1 MEFIKD
7 FLNVIWNV
15 AIAITLRDVVD
26 IILLTTLIYIL
37 ITFMR
42 ETRAG
47 QLMKGIILYLVFY
60 LLCNQFEL
68 RAMTYILESA
78 LSVGLITVVIVFQP
92 ELRRALER
100 FGRVSSNVLAFGTEN
115 SERSTIWHIA
125 INEITDA
132 CESLSETSTGALIVL
147 ERTTKLGEQI
157 ETGTYMNAKP
167 SSELLCNIFYPK
179 TPLHDG
185 AVIVRDGMLLAAACY
200 LPKPQKEELINK
212 QLGSRHRAAIGMSE
226 NSDAVIIVVSEET
239 GVISIA
245 EDGELTRGFDKESL
259 RKVLREKIQIDQND
273 AKKIRKKSKTDKND
287 SDKKSKS

>member
-1 MEFIKD
+1 MEIIKD
-7 FLNVIWNV
+7 FLNVISNV
-15 AIAITLRDVVD
+15 AMSMTFRD
-26 IILLTTLIYIL
+26 IIDIVLLTAVIYIL

-47 QLMKGIILYLVFY
+47 QLIKGIFLYLIVFFA
-60 LLCNQFEL
+60 CQQFEL

-78 LSVGLITVVIVFQP
+78 LSVGLITIVIVFQP

-100 FGRVSSNVLAFGTEN
+100 FGRVSSNVLAFGEN
-115 SERSTIWHIA
+115 SERSTLWHIA

-132 CESLSETSTGALIVL
+132 CESLSKTSTGALIVL
-147 ERTTKLGEQI
+147 ERTTRLGEQI
-157 ETGTYMNAKP
+157 ETGTVMNAKP

-226 NSDAVIIVVSEET
+226 NSDAVIVVVSEET

-245 EDGELTRGFDKESL
+245 ENGELTRGFDKESL
-259 RKVLREKIQIDQND
+259 RKTLREKIQIDQGETKK
-273 AKKIRKKSKTDKND
+273 AKKLFK
-287 SDKKSKS
+287 SDKTAKN

>member
-1 MEFIKD
+1 MEIIKD
-7 FLNVIWNV
+7 FLNVISNV
-15 AIAITLRDVVD
+15 AMSMTFRD
-26 IILLTTLIYIL
+26 IIDIVLLTAVIYIL

-47 QLMKGIILYLVFY
+47 QLIKGIFLYLIVFFA
-60 LLCNQFEL
+60 CQQFEL

-78 LSVGLITVVIVFQP
+78 LSVGLITIVIVFQP

-100 FGRVSSNVLAFGTEN
+100 FGRVSSNVLAFGEN
-115 SERSTIWHIA
+115 SERSTLWHIA

-147 ERTTKLGEQI
+147 ERTTRLGEQI
-157 ETGTYMNAKP
+157 ETGTVMNAKP

-226 NSDAVIIVVSEET
+226 NSDAVIVVVSEET

-245 EDGELTRGFDKESL
+245 ENGELTRGFDKESL
-259 RKVLREKIQIDQND
+259 RKTLREKIQIDQGETKK
-273 AKKIRKKSKTDKND
+273 AKKLFK
-287 SDKKSKS
+287 SDKTAKN

>member
-1 MEFIKD
+1 MDFIKD
-7 FLNVIWNV
+7 FMDIIWNV
-15 AIAITLRDVVD
+15 AIAITFRDVID
-26 IILLTTLIYIL
+26 ILLLTAVIYIL

-42 ETRAG
+42 ENRAG
-47 QLMKGIILYLVFY
+47 QLIKGIALYLVLFFA
-60 LLCNQFEL
+60 CQQFEL

-78 LSVGLITVVIVFQP
+78 LSVGLITIVIVFQP

-100 FGRVSSNVLAFGTEN
+100 FGRVSSNVLAFGEN
-115 SERSTIWHIA
+115 SERSTIWHVA

-147 ERTTKLGEQI
+147 ERATKLGEQI
-157 ETGTYMNAKP
+157 ETGTLMNAKP

-245 EDGELTRGFDKESL
+245 ENGELTRGFDKESL
-259 RKVLREKIQIDQND
+259 RKTLREKIQLDQND
-273 AKKIRKKSKTDKND
+273 TKKLKIKIKSDKN
-287 SDKKSKS
+287 SDND

>member
-7 FLNVIWNV
+7 FLDIISNV
-15 AIAITLRDVVD
+15 AISMTFRD
-26 IILLTTLIYIL
+26 IIDIMLLTVVIYIL

-47 QLMKGIILYLVFY
+47 QLIKGIFLYLVVFFA
-60 LLCNQFEL
+60 CQQFEL

-78 LSVGLITVVIVFQP
+78 LSVGLITIVIVFQP

-100 FGRVSSNVLAFGTEN
+100 FGRVSSNVLAFGEN

-147 ERTTKLGEQI
+147 ERTTRLGEQI
-157 ETGTYMNAKP
+157 ETGTMMNAKP

-245 EDGELTRGFDKESL
+245 ENGELTRGFDKESL
-259 RKVLREKIQIDQND
+259 RKTLREKIQIDQSET
-273 AKKIRKKSKTDKND
+273 KKSKKRLKSDKNTKD
-287 SDKKSKS
+287 